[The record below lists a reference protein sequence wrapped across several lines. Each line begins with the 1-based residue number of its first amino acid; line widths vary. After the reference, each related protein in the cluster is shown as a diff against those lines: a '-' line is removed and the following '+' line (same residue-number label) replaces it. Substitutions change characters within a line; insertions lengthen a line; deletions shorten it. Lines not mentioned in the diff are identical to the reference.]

1 MRLSTIIMLAVQR
14 IGIVLGCL
22 AIAGIADAQLVTS
35 LKISKKMH
43 LTGEPVAAVLSVTNH
58 SGRELVFRGDGR
70 FPWLHFSVTDGA
82 GQAVQP
88 MTTLSFPPMKI
99 AAGQTLAREVDLAAM
114 FQLDRAGSYSVSA
127 TIQSP
132 LGDGRAYRTNR
143 AHFVQSP
150 GRTLWTQ
157 TIGRGG
163 SGRTREFRLIQ
174 FTGDTK
180 SRVYAQVFNHSTGR
194 LVGTLPLGDA
204 MSLRKPAATVDR
216 EQRMHAL
223 FMSTPSIWSHC
234 VIDAQGKVVD
244 RQFHKLAST
253 GDPRLVIS
261 PDGSVQ
267 VVNSAP
273 YDPKAEAERR
283 SRIRKLSER
292 PPIPI

>member
-1 MRLSTIIMLAVQR
+1 MMWAVQR
-14 IGIVLGCL
+14 IGIGL
-22 AIAGIADAQLVTS
+22 ATLAMACIANAQLVTS
-35 LKISKKMH
+35 LKIPKKMH
-43 LTGEPVAAVLSVTNH
+43 LTGEPVVAMLSVTNH
-58 SGRELVFRGDGR
+58 SGRELLFRGDGR
-70 FPWLHFSVTDGA
+70 LSWLHFDVTNGA

-88 MTTLSFPPMKI
+88 MAPLSFPPMKI
-99 AAGQTLAREVDLAAM
+99 AAGQTLAREVDLGAM
-114 FQLDRAGSYSVSA
+114 FQLDRAGSYSVTAS
-127 TIQSP
+127 IQSP

-157 TIGRGG
+157 TIDRGG
-163 SGRTREFRLIQ
+163 SGRTREFRLLN
-174 FTGDTK
+174 FTGDSK
-180 SRVYAQVFNHSTGR
+180 SQIYAQVFDRSTGR
-194 LVGTLPLGDA
+194 LVRTLPLGDA
-204 MSLRKPAATVDR
+204 MSLRKPVATVDR

-223 FMSTPSIWSHC
+223 FMPTPSIWSHC

-244 RQFHKLAST
+244 RKFHKLAST

-283 SRIRKLSER
+283 ARIRKLSER